1 MKGLD
6 KLKKASRNATKK
18 LPKPLR
24 KKADKKLG
32 LFIHKYVATLYYFD
46 DEVNNLY
53 RKMEE
58 QAEKG
63 YIKEAPEDEKSVFEL
78 SDEMKMVLQLRN
90 DKESAFYRRRHDR
103 MRKTVSEKLED
114 KADLIENI
122 ASKNP
127 RGLYKSVKQIMK
139 NKESRE
145 DMEEAF
151 QDLEQENHE

>member
-6 KLKKASRNATKK
+6 KLKNASRNATKK

-32 LFIHKYVATLYYFD
+32 LFIHKYVVTLYYFD

-90 DKESAFYRRRHDR
+90 DKESAFYSRRHDR
-103 MRKTVSEKLED
+103 MRKTVSNKLED

-139 NKESRE
+139 NKKSKE